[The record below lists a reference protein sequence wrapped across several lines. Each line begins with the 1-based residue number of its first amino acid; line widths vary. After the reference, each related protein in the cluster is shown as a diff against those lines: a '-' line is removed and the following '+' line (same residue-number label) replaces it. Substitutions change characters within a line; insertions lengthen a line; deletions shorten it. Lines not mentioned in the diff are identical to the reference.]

1 MDVKSI
7 LFILLGVLLFAS
19 VIILASCGVK
29 EKRLPHVSGSLFD
42 LSDTVCL
49 GLPRL
54 EGSEKVLIYE
64 GAGYVNNVVITYFR
78 ERYYCMWQDSEQ
90 DEDSPNTRVLYS
102 TSLDG
107 RHWEGPSVLAKPT
120 DSTFVSPGGWI
131 NNGTSLSAILN
142 YICSSDRSKG
152 GTAWFMKTVDGK
164 EWGDARP
171 LLMSDGRRMAGI
183 LEQDPLRLPDGRT
196 VGAAHLRPGLRVN
209 PIYTDDP
216 TGLTG
221 WKEAAFPGG
230 EGLPLEPSQY
240 MAPDG
245 RLVMFFRDQASSFL
259 KLASVSDDRGESW
272 SPPALTNIP
281 DSRTKQCA
289 GSLPDGRVF
298 WVGNPTGNKSRRILA
313 LAISENGYRFDKA
326 FLLAGPEELPTRR
339 REGRYKTLGYNYPKA
354 VVIGDELWIPLSQ
367 NKEDAIAFRI
377 PLESL

>member
-1 MDVKSI
+1 MKSKP
-7 LFILLGVLLFAS
+7 FILRVILLFAG
-19 VIILASCGVK
+19 VTVLASCSVK

-42 LSDTVCL
+42 LSDTGCL
-49 GLPRL
+49 GLLQL
-54 EGSEKVLIYE
+54 EGSEKVVVYE

-90 DEDSPNTRVLYS
+90 DEDSPDTRVLFS
-102 TSLDG
+102 TSPDG
-107 RHWEGPSVLAKPT
+107 RHWERPSVLATPT

-131 NNGTSLSAILN
+131 NNETSLSAILN

-152 GTAWFMKTVDGK
+152 GTAWFMRTVDGT
-164 EWGDARP
+164 EWSGIRP
-171 LLMSDGRRMAGI
+171 LLMSDGRPMAGI

-209 PIYTDDP
+209 PVYTDDP

-230 EGLPLEPSQY
+230 EGSPLEPSQY

-245 RLVMFFRDQASSFL
+245 RLVMLFRDQASSFM
-259 KLASVSDDRGESW
+259 KLASVSDDGGESW
-272 SPPALTNIP
+272 SPTALTNIP
-281 DSRTKQCA
+281 DSRSKQCA

-313 LAISENGYRFDKA
+313 LAISEDGYRFDKA

-354 VVIGDELWIPLSQ
+354 AVLGDDLWISLSQ
-367 NKEDAIAFRI
+367 NKEDAIVFRI